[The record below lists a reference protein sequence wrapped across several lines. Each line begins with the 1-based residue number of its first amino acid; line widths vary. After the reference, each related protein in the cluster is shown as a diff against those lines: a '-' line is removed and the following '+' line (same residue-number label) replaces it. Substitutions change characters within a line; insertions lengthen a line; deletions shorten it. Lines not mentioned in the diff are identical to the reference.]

1 MEQIRRIL
9 TLLVATASGLS
20 FAFFALIVESM
31 FLDGVGSDAWIG
43 VLIMVINL
51 IVIWIV
57 NHMHD
62 GTPLKNLKVRW
73 CANTLFYTMILMIME
88 ALIHTLQNRSIS
100 DSTAILYEFGYAAAV
115 ATALRLYHKTIGSL
129 YPDSERIRILST
141 KNVRYKGRRTYML
154 VTESHLEKGMCHC
167 TGQLIGQIRMLDQ
180 LYVYTKGMPCSK
192 ARVVQIHKDGN
203 KLSDVKG
210 GKNVTLV
217 VNLRKQLKPFTVL
230 SDVREAFMEKPEV
243 FAENP
248 RIVGLSSFFGEC
260 YRNGEYLS
268 ALAEAMMHGHYIV
281 PCRVK
286 LEGRGNIAA
295 ALPPNLNV
303 SVPSVSRNDRAGER
317 ILPVFT
323 DWDGV
328 SKWKPFV
335 ESAESSVM
343 LVDYQRLISLYENT
357 FDGIAVNPFN
367 EVSFYLAE
375 DLIAL
380 IRRFQIEE
388 NS

>member
-203 KLSDVKG
+203 RLSDVKG

>member
-43 VLIMVINL
+43 ILIMVINL

-141 KNVRYKGRRTYML
+141 KNVRYKGRRT
-154 VTESHLEKGMCHC
+154 
-167 TGQLIGQIRMLDQ
+167 
-180 LYVYTKGMPCSK
+180 
-192 ARVVQIHKDGN
+192 
-203 KLSDVKG
+203 
-210 GKNVTLV
+210 
-217 VNLRKQLKPFTVL
+217 
-230 SDVREAFMEKPEV
+230 
-243 FAENP
+243 
-248 RIVGLSSFFGEC
+248 
-260 YRNGEYLS
+260 
-268 ALAEAMMHGHYIV
+268 
-281 PCRVK
+281 
-286 LEGRGNIAA
+286 
-295 ALPPNLNV
+295 
-303 SVPSVSRNDRAGER
+303 
-317 ILPVFT
+317 
-323 DWDGV
+323 
-328 SKWKPFV
+328 
-335 ESAESSVM
+335 
-343 LVDYQRLISLYENT
+343 
-357 FDGIAVNPFN
+357 
-367 EVSFYLAE
+367 
-375 DLIAL
+375 
-380 IRRFQIEE
+380 
-388 NS
+388 

>member
-43 VLIMVINL
+43 ILIMVINL

-203 KLSDVKG
+203 RLSDVKG

-217 VNLRKQLKPFTVL
+217 LNLRKQLKPFTVL

>member
-43 VLIMVINL
+43 ILIMVINL

-100 DSTAILYEFGYAAAV
+100 DSTAILYEFGYATAV

-180 LYVYTKGMPCSK
+180 LFVYTKGMPCSK

-203 KLSDVKG
+203 RLSDAKG

>member
-9 TLLVATASGLS
+9 TLLVATASGLF

-43 VLIMVINL
+43 ILIMVINL

-203 KLSDVKG
+203 RLSDVKG

-217 VNLRKQLKPFTVL
+217 LNLRKQLKPFTVL

>member
-43 VLIMVINL
+43 ILIMVINL

-180 LYVYTKGMPCSK
+180 LFVYTKGMPCSK

-203 KLSDVKG
+203 RLSDVKG

>member
-167 TGQLIGQIRMLDQ
+167 TGQLIGQIHMLDQ

-203 KLSDVKG
+203 RLSDVKG

-217 VNLRKQLKPFTVL
+217 LNLRKQLKPFTVL

>member
-167 TGQLIGQIRMLDQ
+167 TG
-180 LYVYTKGMPCSK
+180 
-192 ARVVQIHKDGN
+192 
-203 KLSDVKG
+203 
-210 GKNVTLV
+210 
-217 VNLRKQLKPFTVL
+217 
-230 SDVREAFMEKPEV
+230 
-243 FAENP
+243 
-248 RIVGLSSFFGEC
+248 
-260 YRNGEYLS
+260 
-268 ALAEAMMHGHYIV
+268 
-281 PCRVK
+281 
-286 LEGRGNIAA
+286 
-295 ALPPNLNV
+295 
-303 SVPSVSRNDRAGER
+303 
-317 ILPVFT
+317 
-323 DWDGV
+323 
-328 SKWKPFV
+328 
-335 ESAESSVM
+335 
-343 LVDYQRLISLYENT
+343 
-357 FDGIAVNPFN
+357 
-367 EVSFYLAE
+367 
-375 DLIAL
+375 
-380 IRRFQIEE
+380 
-388 NS
+388 

>member
-203 KLSDVKG
+203 RLSDAKG

-343 LVDYQRLISLYENT
+343 LVDYQRMISLYENT

>member
-43 VLIMVINL
+43 ILIMVINL

-203 KLSDVKG
+203 RLSDAKD

>member
-43 VLIMVINL
+43 ILIMVINL

-100 DSTAILYEFGYAAAV
+100 DSTAILYEFGYAAVV

-203 KLSDVKG
+203 RLSDAKG

>member
-1 MEQIRRIL
+1 MRHCFCDNMEHMKILMINGEAETGGIIEQAMQVIACCLKENAISYDEIVVDHYHDQPCIACGKCYRKRRCQQP
-9 TLLVATASGLS
+9 G
-20 FAFFALIVESM
+20 
-31 FLDGVGSDAWIG
+31 
-43 VLIMVINL
+43 INE
-51 IVIWIV
+51 
-57 NHMHD
+57 
-62 GTPLKNLKVRW
+62 
-73 CANTLFYTMILMIME
+73 ILMIME

-203 KLSDVKG
+203 RLSDAKG

-317 ILPVFT
+317 ILPVLT